1 MGSPGIV
8 LKALAVM
15 AIKGPKNEFAVTSKD
30 NLSEIDAYGLGR
42 HMANDLKN
50 KHTSEKNAP
59 VNYACIFAQNKEQYD
74 TLLMV
79 AEQIG
84 YVIMETPMGPV
95 YHIKPLKTVAGDLR
109 LLKIRKPDPTRPEL
123 GDADFTV
130 ENYPE
135 FKKRYLSKTG
145 FKLIPKRED
154 FEMIEL
160 VDPKFN
166 VRAYFSNP
174 PLNEQFGISKN

>member
-1 MGSPGIV
+1 MDTVALTQLVEEIV
-8 LKALAVM
+8 KKA
-15 AIKGPKNEFAVTSKD
+15 N
-30 NLSEIDAYGLGR
+30 N
-42 HMANDLKN
+42 LKN

-59 VNYACIFAQNKEQYD
+59 VNYACIFAQSKEQYNNL
-74 TLLMV
+74 TMV
-79 AEQIG
+79 AKEIG
-84 YVIMETPMGPV
+84 SVIKETPTGPLF
-95 YHIKPLKTVAGDLR
+95 HIQLLKTVSGNLK

-135 FKKRYLSKTG
+135 FKNKCLSKTG
-145 FKLIPKRED
+145 FKLIPREN

-160 VDPKFN
+160 VDSKFN

-174 PLNEQFGISKN
+174 PLDKQLGIL